1 MLWDLHGYYSNRS
14 EGLISK
20 LKLSETQDDG
30 LKNLRRIVRKRITT
44 VFEEIQDLAKKNV
57 ASYNSMSVS
66 ILKENVSHTSIKHL
80 TPDEQDTVVNLL
92 YNMDS
97 NVTSDFLRLKPRFW
111 TQGSYQYGTL
121 NLPYISPPQEMDI
134 DDGVYLPMALFEE
147 KPVIAHELLL
157 LLVDSS
163 LKSLVAEHNGWE
175 FEAKR
180 TCARI
185 KIPEANTHIDVPM
198 YAIPEEKF
206 ITKEIAEAKAYN
218 RQRQAFDSSDVSL
231 ESYRKEEIK
240 VDRNCVNLAL
250 RDDEKKWLKSDPR
263 IVEDW
268 FNQSSQRIGSHL
280 KKLCR
285 FIKSWRDAQWPN
297 GGGPSSIS
305 LMAATV
311 EILNTHPHDETNFGE
326 TMKLIAN
333 KLPETFNA
341 GVESPDDTDEKPLF
355 PPFSE
360 QDLTQKEIVNRM
372 KELEPSLIES
382 EMAPTKYASLLKINE
397 AFGNRVSNHE
407 LITTK
412 PAAPAF
418 KDEPSVS
425 AKPQTISSTFTS
437 G

>member
-20 LKLSETQDDG
+20 LKLSEPKKEE
-30 LKNLRRIVRKRITT
+30 LKELRKTVRHRITS
-44 VFEEIQDLAKKNV
+44 VFKEIQDLAKNNT
-57 ASYNSMSVS
+57 ASYDSMSFS
-66 ILKENVSHTSIKHL
+66 ILKENISHTSIKYL
-80 TPDEQDTVVNLL
+80 TSNEQNTILTLL
-92 YNMDS
+92 NNMDR
-97 NVTSDFLRLKPRFW
+97 NVTTDFLKLKPRFW
-111 TQGSYQYGTL
+111 TQGSFQYDTL
-121 NLPYISPPQEMDI
+121 NLPYNSPPQEIDI
-134 DDGVYLPMALFEE
+134 DDGVYLPMALFEN

-163 LKSLVAEHNGWE
+163 LKSLVAEHSGWE

-185 KIPEANTHIDVPM
+185 KIPEANMHIDVPM
-198 YAIPEEKF
+198 YAIPEEQF
-206 ITKEIAEAKAYN
+206 IEKEEAVLKAFN
-218 RQRQAFDSSDVSL
+218 RQVYDSSDLML
-231 ESYRKEEIK
+231 ESYSNYA
-240 VDRNCVNLAL
+240 VDPECVNLAL
-250 RDDEKKWLKSDPR
+250 RDDKNKWTNSDPK

-268 FNQSSQRIGSHL
+268 FNQSSKRIGSHL
-280 KKLCR
+280 KKSCR
-285 FIKSWRDAQWPN
+285 FMKSWRDAQWQN

-311 EILNTHPHDETNFGE
+311 KILDTHAHDETNFGE

-372 KELEPSLIES
+372 SELESILIES
-382 EMAPTKYASLLKINE
+382 EIAPTKSASLHKINE
-397 AFGNRVSNHE
+397 AFGHRVSNHE
-407 LITTK
+407 LIVTK

-425 AKPQTISSTFTS
+425 AKPQAISSTFTS

>member
-1 MLWDLHGYYSNRS
+1 MLWDLHGYYSNRN

-20 LKLSETQDDG
+20 LKLSEPKKEE
-30 LKNLRRIVRKRITT
+30 LKELRKTVRHRITS
-44 VFEEIQDLAKKNV
+44 VFKEIQDLAKSNT
-57 ASYNSMSVS
+57 ASYDSMSFS
-66 ILKENVSHTSIKHL
+66 ILKENISHTSIKYL
-80 TPDEQDTVVNLL
+80 TSNEQNTILTLL
-92 YNMDS
+92 NDMDR
-97 NVTSDFLRLKPRFW
+97 NVTTDFLKLKPRFW
-111 TQGSYQYGTL
+111 TQGSFQYDTL
-121 NLPYISPPQEMDI
+121 NLPYNSPPQEIDI
-134 DDGVYLPMALFEE
+134 DDGVYLPIALFEN

-163 LKSLVAEHNGWE
+163 LKSLVAEHSGWE

-185 KIPEANTHIDVPM
+185 KIPEANMHIDVPM
-198 YAIPEEKF
+198 YAIPEEQF
-206 ITKEIAEAKAYN
+206 IEKEEAVLKAFN
-218 RQRQAFDSSDVSL
+218 RQAYDSSDLIL
-231 ESYRKEEIK
+231 ESYSDYA
-240 VDRNCVNLAL
+240 VDPECVNLAL
-250 RDDEKKWLKSDPR
+250 RGDKNKWTNSDPK

-268 FNQSSQRIGSHL
+268 FNQSSKRIGSHL

-285 FIKSWRDAQWPN
+285 FMKSWRDAQWLN

-311 EILNTHPHDETNFGE
+311 KILDTHAHDETNFGE

-372 KELEPSLIES
+372 SELESILIES
-382 EMAPTKYASLLKINE
+382 EIAPTKSASLHKINE
-397 AFGNRVSNHE
+397 AFGNRVSNQE
-407 LITTK
+407 LIVTK

-425 AKPQTISSTFTS
+425 AKPQAISSTFTS

>member
-20 LKLSETQDDG
+20 LKLSEPKKEE
-30 LKNLRRIVRKRITT
+30 LKELRKKVRYRIAS
-44 VFEEIQDLAKKNV
+44 VFKEIQDFAKSNT
-57 ASYNSMSVS
+57 ASYDSMSFS
-66 ILKENVSHTSIKHL
+66 ISKENISHRPIKYLTS
-80 TPDEQDTVVNLL
+80 DEQNTIFTLL
-92 YNMDS
+92 NDMDR
-97 NVTSDFLRLKPRFW
+97 NVTTDFLKLKPRFW
-111 TQGSYQYGTL
+111 TQGSFQYDTL
-121 NLPYISPPQEMDI
+121 NLPYNSPPQEIDI
-134 DDGVYLPMALFEE
+134 DDGVYLPMALFEN
-147 KPVIAHELLL
+147 KSVIAHELLL

-163 LKSLVAEHNGWE
+163 LKSLVAEHSGWE

-185 KIPEANTHIDVPM
+185 KIPEANMHIDVPM
-198 YAIPEEKF
+198 YAIPEEQF
-206 ITKEIAEAKAYN
+206 IEKEEAVLKALN
-218 RQRQAFDSSDVSL
+218 RQAYDSSDLML
-231 ESYRKEEIK
+231 ESYSDYA
-240 VDRNCVNLAL
+240 VDPECVNLAL
-250 RDDEKKWLKSDPR
+250 RDDKNKWTNSDPK

-268 FNQSSQRIGSHL
+268 FNQSSKRIGSHL

-285 FIKSWRDAQWPN
+285 FMKSWRDAQWQN

-311 EILNTHPHDETNFGE
+311 KILDTHAHDETNFGE

-360 QDLTQKEIVNRM
+360 QNLTQKEIVNKM
-372 KELEPSLIES
+372 KELELSLIES

-397 AFGNRVSNHE
+397 AFGNRVTNHE

-418 KDEPSVS
+418 KEEPSVS
-425 AKPQTISSTFTS
+425 AKPQAISSTFTS

>member
-20 LKLSETQDDG
+20 LKLSEPKKEE
-30 LKNLRRIVRKRITT
+30 LKELRKTVRHRITS
-44 VFEEIQDLAKKNV
+44 VFKEIQDLAKNNT
-57 ASYNSMSVS
+57 ASYDSMSFS
-66 ILKENVSHTSIKHL
+66 ILKENISHTSIKYL
-80 TPDEQDTVVNLL
+80 TSNEQNTILTLL
-92 YNMDS
+92 NNMDR
-97 NVTSDFLRLKPRFW
+97 NVTTDFLKLKPRFW
-111 TQGSYQYGTL
+111 TQGSFQYDTL
-121 NLPYISPPQEMDI
+121 NLPYNSPPQEIDI
-134 DDGVYLPMALFEE
+134 DDGVYLPMALFEN

-163 LKSLVAEHNGWE
+163 LKSLVAEHSGWE

-185 KIPEANTHIDVPM
+185 KIPEANMHIDVPM
-198 YAIPEEKF
+198 YAIPEEQF
-206 ITKEIAEAKAYN
+206 IEKEEAVLKAFN
-218 RQRQAFDSSDVSL
+218 RQVYDSSDLML
-231 ESYRKEEIK
+231 ESYSNYA
-240 VDRNCVNLAL
+240 VDPECVNLAL
-250 RDDEKKWLKSDPR
+250 RDDKNKWTNSDPK

-268 FNQSSQRIGSHL
+268 FNQSSKRIGSHL

-285 FIKSWRDAQWPN
+285 FMKSWRDAQWQN

-311 EILNTHPHDETNFGE
+311 KILDTHAHDETNFGE

-372 KELEPSLIES
+372 SELESILIES
-382 EMAPTKYASLLKINE
+382 EIAPTKSASLHKINE
-397 AFGNRVSNHE
+397 AFGHRVSNRE
-407 LITTK
+407 LIVTK

-425 AKPQTISSTFTS
+425 AKPQAISSTFTS

>member
-14 EGLISK
+14 EGLISR
-20 LKLSETQDDG
+20 LKLSEPKKEE
-30 LKNLRRIVRKRITT
+30 LKELRKTVRHRITS
-44 VFEEIQDLAKKNV
+44 VFKEIQDLAKNNT
-57 ASYNSMSVS
+57 ASYDSMSFS
-66 ILKENVSHTSIKHL
+66 ILKENISHTSIKYL
-80 TPDEQDTVVNLL
+80 TSNEQNTILTLL
-92 YNMDS
+92 NDMDR
-97 NVTSDFLRLKPRFW
+97 NVTTDFLKLKPRFW
-111 TQGSYQYGTL
+111 TQGSFQYDTL
-121 NLPYISPPQEMDI
+121 NLPYNSPPQEIDI
-134 DDGVYLPMALFEE
+134 DDGVYLPMALFEN

-163 LKSLVAEHNGWE
+163 LKSLVAEHGGWE

-185 KIPEANTHIDVPM
+185 KIPEAHMHIDVPM
-198 YAIPEEKF
+198 YAIPEEQF
-206 ITKEIAEAKAYN
+206 IEKEEAVLKAFN
-218 RQRQAFDSSDVSL
+218 RQAYDSSELML
-231 ESYRKEEIK
+231 ESYYNNA
-240 VDRNCVNLAL
+240 VDPECVNLAL
-250 RDDEKKWLKSDPR
+250 RDDKNKWTNSDPK

-268 FNQSSQRIGSHL
+268 FNDSSKRIGSHL

-285 FIKSWRDAQWPN
+285 FMKSWRDAQWQN

-311 EILNTHPHDETNFGE
+311 KILDTYAHDESNFGE

-372 KELEPSLIES
+372 KELEPILIES
-382 EMAPTKYASLLKINE
+382 EIAPTKSASLHKINE
-397 AFGNRVSNHE
+397 AFGHRVSNHE
-407 LITTK
+407 LIVTK

-425 AKPQTISSTFTS
+425 ARPQAISSTFTS